1 MPFARF
7 RRTRPWIAPTTPR
20 LYWPST
26 LFVIAALCWL
36 PVFWMQI
43 RLRDPARITA
53 SRRQPLPLH

>member
-1 MPFARF
+1 M
-7 RRTRPWIAPTTPR
+7 
-20 LYWPST
+20 YWPST